1 MAITEKQL
9 LSDLKAQHFKPIYL
23 LTGEEN
29 YYIDLV
35 ADYFENNIVAE
46 ECRDFDLSVVY
57 GKDVDIRA
65 VVSLAQQCPM
75 LSPRKVV
82 LVREAQDMSIKS
94 EKEWDTLVSYLD
106 HPTDF
111 SSIAL
116 CYKYKSLD
124 KRTKAFKAIDKVGV
138 VFEKKR
144 LYDNEVPGW
153 IATYVYNNGFQI
165 TEKGASLIAEF
176 LGNDLGKIV
185 NELSKLFI
193 GLEPGVVINESF
205 IERNIGISKDYNVF
219 ELQKAIGRRDVVKCN
234 RIVNYFAA
242 NPKSNPIQK
251 ILPLLYSY
259 FIKVMIYIQEP
270 DKTRAASALKIPP
283 SFVSDYAVAA
293 NNYTLGKLV
302 SCIGYLYDVDLRSKG
317 VRNSGTVT
325 DGELLKELVFKIIH

>member
-9 LSDLKAQHFKPIYL
+9 LSDLKANQFKPIYL

-29 YYIDLV
+29 YYIDLI

-57 GKDVDIRA
+57 GKDVDVRTI
-65 VVSLAQQCPM
+65 VSFAQQCPM
-75 LSPRKVV
+75 LSPRKIV
-82 LVREAQDMSIKS
+82 LVREAQDLSIRS
-94 EKEWDTLVSYLD
+94 EKDWESLVAYLD

-111 SSIAL
+111 SSIVL
-116 CYKYKSLD
+116 CFKYKSLD
-124 KRTKAFKAIDKVGV
+124 KRTKVYKSIDKVGA

-153 IATYVYNNGFQI
+153 IGTYVYNKGFQI
-165 TEKGASLIAEF
+165 TEKAALLIAEF

-193 GLEPGVVINESF
+193 GLAPGETINEVL

-242 NPKSNPIQK
+242 NSKNNPIQK

-270 DKTRAASALKIPP
+270 DKTKAASVLKVPP

-293 NNYTLGKLV
+293 NNYSLSKLV
-302 SCIGYLYDVDLRSKG
+302 SCIGYLYDADLRSKG
-317 VRNSGTVT
+317 IRNAGTVT
-325 DGELLKELVFKIIH
+325 DGEILKELVFKIIH

>member
-23 LTGEEN
+23 LTGDEN
-29 YYIDLV
+29 YYIDLM
-35 ADYFENNIVAE
+35 ADYFENNIVPE
-46 ECRDFDLSVVY
+46 DCRDFDLSVVY
-57 GKDVDIRA
+57 GKDVDVRT
-65 VVSLAQQCPM
+65 VVGLAQQCPM

-82 LVREAQDMSIKS
+82 LVREAQDIPMRS
-94 EKEWDTLVSYLD
+94 EKDWELLAAYLD
-106 HPTDF
+106 HPADF

-116 CYKYKSLD
+116 CYKYKSFD
-124 KRTKAFKAIDKVGV
+124 KRTKVYKAIDKVGV
-138 VFEKKR
+138 VYEKKK

-153 IATYVYNNGFQI
+153 IATYVYNKGFQI
-165 TEKGASLIAEF
+165 TEKGASLISEF
-176 LGNDLGKIV
+176 LGGDLGKIV

-193 GLEPGVVINESF
+193 GLAPGEVINESF

-251 ILPLLYSY
+251 ILPLLYGY

-270 DKTRAASALKIPP
+270 DKSKAASVLKIPP

-293 NNYTLGKLV
+293 NNYSLGKLV
-302 SCIGYLYDVDLRSKG
+302 SCIGYLYDADLRSKG
-317 VRNSGTVT
+317 IRNAGTVT